1 MTPIKMEYNLRGKEL
16 ELEVGLGN
24 DSDSSAELYLKINGQ
39 DYDQMMDGP
48 IPEKPEEV
56 LRCSVRNN
64 FLGQVKRT
72 SFNLFSG

>member
-1 MTPIKMEYNLRGKEL
+1 MEYNLRGKEL
-16 ELEVGLGN
+16 ELEVGLGK
-24 DSDSSAELYLKINGQ
+24 DGDSSAELYLKINGQ
-39 DYDQMMDGP
+39 DFDQMMDGP

-56 LRCSVRNN
+56 LRCSVRSN